1 MRTRQNGTGRVA
13 DPMAYR
19 AAFALGMLPHADA
32 EVPPDFFAE
41 SDDEDDTHPDER
53 ISGACGPP
61 P

>member
-1 MRTRQNGTGRVA
+1 
-13 DPMAYR
+13 MAYR